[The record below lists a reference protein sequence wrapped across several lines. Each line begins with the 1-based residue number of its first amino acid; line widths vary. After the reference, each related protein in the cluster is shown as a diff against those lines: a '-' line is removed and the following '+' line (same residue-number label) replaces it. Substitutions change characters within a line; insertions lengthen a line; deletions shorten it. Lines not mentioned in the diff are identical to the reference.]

1 MDMNTSR
8 QVRCGDML
16 LIGTICERWST
27 GITRRDS
34 TAGVT
39 MIRFKS
45 QLTGCVVVAALALA
59 GFYLSPANG
68 AVADVNQPHPATGVG
83 SCTLKNPHP
92 KPSARDLRKRIQ
104 TYRPDNY
111 DCDGAEFARPGA
123 QFRRFPQPRN
133 YHITNRKAVRLV
145 RVCK

>member
-1 MDMNTSR
+1 
-8 QVRCGDML
+8 
-16 LIGTICERWST
+16 
-27 GITRRDS
+27 
-34 TAGVT
+34 

-45 QLTGCVVVAALALA
+45 QLTGCAVVAALALA

-92 KPSARDLRKRIQ
+92 KPSAHDLKERIQ

-111 DCDGAEFARPGA
+111 DCDGSPPAAALPKVAKRRHFGFGGECPLSCHTYEHICDAPARGA
-123 QFRRFPQPRN
+123 
-133 YHITNRKAVRLV
+133 
-145 RVCK
+145 